1 MRKLIV
7 IVMAAIGLGS
17 GARAALAQDAAA
29 EVLFQDGDRLMRE
42 GKLAEACDAFE
53 ASNRIEPRTGTLIRL
68 GDCREK
74 RGQLA
79 SAWSAYADASARAKD
94 PAKKQVA
101 DAKVAALGPRLSKL
115 TITVAQP
122 VAELAITRDG
132 APIDR
137 ALWGRA
143 VPVDGGDLVLR
154 ATALGF
160 QPWEQTVAVP
170 VEGGAVTVD
179 VPRLE
184 LIAARDWRDVPGIPA
199 WAADFE
205 KTISDIL
212 TRCRTADELDSAG
225 KPRFSKTNFT
235 GPLFI
240 DGAKPEDVQQGQIGD
255 CYFPAAMAAIAKQNP
270 DAVNNMVK
278 DNGDGTYTVTFKQKD
293 WSTGR
298 FKDVA
303 IKVVRDLHSAEQ
315 VARFERE
322 RALLARLEHP
332 GIARVLDG
340 GSTDTSRRDIR
351 CPCGNSAIFP
361 MNTGSAPE
369 HSHVPL
375 ARPGQGIGRTGA
387 GSGFRDR
394 ARAPVR
400 HRDRPVVGG

>member
-170 VEGGAVTVD
+170 VEGGAVTVE
-179 VPRLE
+179 VPRLADAPTTVAPKNP
-184 LIAARDWRDVPGIPA
+184 IVDPGLVTHVVAPSQEPTGMPA
-199 WAADFE
+199 
-205 KTISDIL
+205 
-212 TRCRTADELDSAG
+212 
-225 KPRFSKTNFT
+225 
-235 GPLFI
+235 
-240 DGAKPEDVQQGQIGD
+240 QIGRAS
-255 CYFPAAMAAIAKQNP
+255 C
-270 DAVNNMVK
+270 
-278 DNGDGTYTVTFKQKD
+278 
-293 WSTGR
+293 
-298 FKDVA
+298 
-303 IKVVRDLHSAEQ
+303 
-315 VARFERE
+315 RE
-322 RALLARLEHP
+322 R
-332 GIARVLDG
+332 V
-340 GSTDTSRRDIR
+340 
-351 CPCGNSAIFP
+351 
-361 MNTGSAPE
+361 
-369 HSHVPL
+369 
-375 ARPGQGIGRTGA
+375 
-387 GSGFRDR
+387 
-394 ARAPVR
+394 
-400 HRDRPVVGG
+400 

>member
-115 TITVAQP
+115 TITVAHS

-170 VEGGAVTVD
+170 LEGGAVTVE
-179 VPRLE
+179 VPRLADAPATVAPRNPIVDPGLVTHVE
-184 LIAARDWRDVPGIPA
+184 APSQEPTGLPARRKLAIGVGAAGLAVVGVGV
-199 WAADFE
+199 WAGLSARGLEDDAHARCAQVVCADAVAAN
-205 KTISDIL
+205 DAL
-212 TRCRTADELDSAG
+212 DRARTRATLANLAYG
-225 KPRFSKTNFT
+225 V
-235 GPLFI
+235 G
-240 DGAKPEDVQQGQIGD
+240 G
-255 CYFPAAMAAIAKQNP
+255 AAIAAA
-270 DAVNNMVK
+270 AVLW
-278 DNGDGTYTVTFKQKD
+278 F
-293 WSTGR
+293 TGGR
-298 FKDVA
+298 A
-303 IKVVRDLHSAEQ
+303 APEQ
-315 VARFERE
+315 VAVTPLFAPGLAGAHAAVRF
-322 RALLARLEHP
+322 
-332 GIARVLDG
+332 
-340 GSTDTSRRDIR
+340 
-351 CPCGNSAIFP
+351 
-361 MNTGSAPE
+361 
-369 HSHVPL
+369 
-375 ARPGQGIGRTGA
+375 
-387 GSGFRDR
+387 
-394 ARAPVR
+394 
-400 HRDRPVVGG
+400 